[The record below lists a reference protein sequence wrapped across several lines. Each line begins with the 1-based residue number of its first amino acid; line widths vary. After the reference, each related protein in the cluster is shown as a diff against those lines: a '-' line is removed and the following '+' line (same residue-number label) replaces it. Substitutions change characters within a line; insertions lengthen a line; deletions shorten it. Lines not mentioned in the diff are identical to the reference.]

1 MDLSFDGISY
11 SLDINSFTA
20 YDHEPCGVDED
31 DMAALEEKGITNS
44 DMETYSFRLIPLAI
58 FDISGVY
65 GLDIYASIEMFQ
77 DSISNLSPSKRYI
90 CTESEYD
97 LTDND
102 GNCYD
107 CEQICY
113 VPHSYTEYL
122 SISYAKTLEVGITPK
137 HTSTYPNTYSVSSL
151 FLSMPFL

>member
-31 DMAALEEKGITNS
+31 DMAALEEKGISSS
-44 DMETYSFRLIPLAI
+44 DVETYSFRLIPLAI

-65 GLDIYASIEMFQ
+65 GLDIYASIEMFE
-77 DSISNLSPSKRYI
+77 DSISSLSPSK
-90 CTESEYD
+90 
-97 LTDND
+97 
-102 GNCYD
+102 
-107 CEQICY
+107 
-113 VPHSYTEYL
+113 
-122 SISYAKTLEVGITPK
+122 SYAKTLDVGITPK